1 MVYLSSV
8 WGMGETKSECHNT
21 NSSSSFLQ
29 ENDEEVALLPLKNQ
43 VGGHTRLL
51 LLNQNTICKP
61 LNCKELDFYQNI
73 PQDIQIFVPKFKGYF
88 KLPIAARSHW
98 ISVTVLAL
106 ENKITDRDTARL
118 KGNGTTC

>member
-43 VGGHTRLL
+43 VSQYFVIRLRHCFNEASFSNRNVL
-51 LLNQNTICKP
+51 LSS
-61 LNCKELDFYQNI
+61 
-73 PQDIQIFVPKFKGYF
+73 FVSYYR
-88 KLPIAARSHW
+88 L
-98 ISVTVLAL
+98 TVQLYA
-106 ENKITDRDTARL
+106 
-118 KGNGTTC
+118 